1 MQQLDN
7 LSTQLNSIWSTR
19 PGRGYPYL
27 INWLQNWRL
36 EQPGARQTLEH
47 LLSRV
52 IDWLTTEL
60 DRYIHSERFN
70 QDMERGLNRLLVHFN
85 VQTLISQKV
94 SQLDTDNL
102 ERLVLSATREHLTAI
117 EVLGG
122 VLGAF
127 AGIALFSIPAF
138 LAVLGVAFMVLGIEW
153 SLGRNKTS
161 A

>member
-1 MQQLDN
+1 
-7 LSTQLNSIWSTR
+7 
-19 PGRGYPYL
+19 
-27 INWLQNWRL
+27 
-36 EQPGARQTLEH
+36 
-47 LLSRV
+47 
-52 IDWLTTEL
+52 
-60 DRYIHSERFN
+60 
-70 QDMERGLNRLLVHFN
+70 MERGLNRLLVHFN

-138 LAVLGVAFMVLGIEW
+138 LAVLGTAFLILGIEW
-153 SLGRNKTS
+153 LLGRNKNS
-161 A
+161 AATGLK